1 MPLSEAETVAA
12 MRSNSPK
19 MRCRSQFIWAR
30 RTSRSS
36 WKASATSCHKVNDA
50 WRCSASHA
58 LRSPKHL
65 DVQPVYRLR
74 TLAPRESPCDGLW
87 SRPVSSRP
95 RVREWLNGIEPDWT
109 LLDFDSFNALRHEPS
124 RDKRAIRLS
133 SRLSR
138 HSASTVPLHG

>member
-1 MPLSEAETVAA
+1 MPLSETETVAA

-50 WRCSASHA
+50 WHCSASHVP
-58 LRSPKHL
+58 RSPKHL

-74 TLAPRESPCDGLW
+74 TLAPRESPCDGSW

-124 RDKRAIRLS
+124 RDKRAIRLAVNTS
-133 SRLSR
+133 VTDVA
-138 HSASTVPLHG
+138 ASPV